1 MSKCQGVKLVNA
13 KKLICTH
20 AAKFLDPRK
29 LHDAK
34 RLAPF
39 RDGAPPVLLRRRLKT
54 HILFFYYPETYLIF
68 LLSEDAP
75 LRQGTLE
82 TRDPGS
88 RSASLA
94 HLTDAATLMC
104 RTAALKGEVAR
115 GLAAGLGPNPLSLN
129 CDICTAIGIVLSEP
143 WGESGIGNAREATAG
158 NVKP

>member
-1 MSKCQGVKLVNA
+1 MQRNFLTLGNCMMPSASLRFETEHHLFYSVGV
-13 KKLICTH
+13 
-20 AAKFLDPRK
+20 
-29 LHDAK
+29 
-34 RLAPF
+34 
-39 RDGAPPVLLRRRLKT
+39 LKT
-54 HILFFYYPETYLIF
+54 HILFFYHPETYLIF

-129 CDICTAIGIVLSEP
+129 CDICTAIGIVLSVP